1 MRSVRGCA
9 RLEAARA
16 ERENLRARIAA
27 AASIPFV
34 ASLSGAT
41 AREAEMIV
49 EDFHVLMDAHV
60 AMMAACDLF
69 ALTPTWRTVWET
81 SWVRCTRI

>member
-16 ERENLRARIAA
+16 ERENLRARSAA

-60 AMMAACDLF
+60 AMMAA
-69 ALTPTWRTVWET
+69 
-81 SWVRCTRI
+81 

>member
-1 MRSVRGCA
+1 MRSVRGCARLEAARYDRGLAA

-34 ASLSGAT
+34 ASLSGQ
-41 AREAEMIV
+41 R
-49 EDFHVLMDAHV
+49 LGK
-60 AMMAACDLF
+60 
-69 ALTPTWRTVWET
+69 R
-81 SWVRCTRI
+81 R